1 MAGDSE
7 LVRVE
12 GVLFKRSSLWVTRA
26 LPLDLRC
33 YRSVIITI
41 YMSINMDI
49 PTSMP
54 LAGFWVL
61 LGGPVAVVDP
71 GFPPLKSPRRETQ
84 PTFLILSSIKKG

>member
-49 PTSMP
+49 TTSMP

-61 LGGPVAVVDP
+61 LGGTVAVVDP
-71 GFPPLKSPRRETQ
+71 GFPPLKTPKKRN
-84 PTFLILSSIKKG
+84 ILSSIKKG